1 MQDSPFKVK
10 LQEQFTLREVF
21 LMKNKKHFYAGL
33 FFLSAFAVWTMA
45 VKTCDLQAIGPKDS
59 IVGFAALNGFFHR
72 FTGVHLWLYVLTD
85 LLSIIPLGIAAGF
98 GLMGLC
104 QLVGRKSLFK
114 VDRDI
119 TALGAFYLCIISAYL
134 FFEKFAVNYRPVLID
149 GVLEASYPSS
159 TTVLVLCVMLTA
171 AVQADIRIQK
181 PLLRT
186 AVKKSVAVFSVFMVV
201 ARLVCGV
208 HWLTDIAGGVLLS
221 FGLVSFYLYG
231 IKRE

>member
-1 MQDSPFKVK
+1 
-10 LQEQFTLREVF
+10 
-21 LMKNKKHFYAGL
+21 MKNKKHFYAGL

-98 GLMGLC
+98 GLMGLY

-119 TALGAFYLCIISAYL
+119 TALGAFYLCVISAYL

-159 TTVLVLCVMLTA
+159 TTMLVLCVMLTA
-171 AVQADIRIQK
+171 AVQADIRIQE
-181 PLLRT
+181 PILRT
-186 AVKKSVAVFSVFMVV
+186 AVKKSVAVFSVFYG
-201 ARLVCGV
+201 CGKTCMRCSLADRHSRRCIV
-208 HWLTDIAGGVLLS
+208 KLRACIILS
-221 FGLVSFYLYG
+221 LWYK
-231 IKRE
+231 KRIVFQTKKPLKRGFFSYSTV